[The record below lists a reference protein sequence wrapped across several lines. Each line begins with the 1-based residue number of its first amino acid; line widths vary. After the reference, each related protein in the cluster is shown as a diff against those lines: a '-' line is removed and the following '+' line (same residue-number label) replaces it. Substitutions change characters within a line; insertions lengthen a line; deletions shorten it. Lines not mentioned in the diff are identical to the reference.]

1 MLKVIIVFL
10 LGAAMSASAFLTGI
24 IDRMPNVMSRMGSAA
39 VESEPAGKHVI
50 VRVAASSNGCSPEY
64 SVSNRSAIPVYFSL
78 PETQSGMKSGLIK
91 IPAGASLTPS
101 HLHQSGSSVPEAD
114 NAPHAADGSEAP
126 TSQVAAKDC
135 VPSHMRIVMS
145 DG

>member
-1 MLKVIIVFL
+1 MIKIIIVFL

-24 IDRMPNVMSRMGSAA
+24 MDRMPHFMSRVESAA
-39 VESEPAGKHVI
+39 METSPEGKHVI
-50 VRVAASSNGCSPEY
+50 VRVAASSDGCSPEY
-64 SVSNRSAIPVYFSL
+64 SVSNRSDIPVYFSL
-78 PETQSGMKSGLIK
+78 PETQSGMKSGLIR

-114 NAPHAADGSEAP
+114 TDGSAAK
-126 TSQVAAKDC
+126 TSQGAAKDC
-135 VPSHMRIVMS
+135 VPSLMRIVMS